1 MGNLHNYLVE
11 EVEEDYV
18 DGLIDRREAIKR
30 FGLLGVGVVAATSI
44 LAACAR
50 DEDTAP
56 QTSPQRTAS
65 ESPAADAL
73 DTEAIEFD
81 GPEGRTLQGAWA
93 AAAEPTGGILVIH
106 ENRGLTD
113 HIRSVAGRYAGAG
126 YAALAIDLL
135 SEEGGT
141 AEVGGDAEAMA
152 ALDKVSDERF
162 VADMKA
168 GLSEIERRLP
178 DQKLAATGF
187 CFGGAMV
194 WMLLDSGEPRL
205 AAAAPFYGTVPDD
218 PDFSSSE
225 AAVLAVYAALDT
237 RVNETRDAAEAALKE
252 AGLTHR
258 IVTFEGADHAFFN
271 DTGMRYNAEAAK
283 DAWEQV
289 LDWFSRYVG

>member
-11 EVEEDYV
+11 EVEEDFV

-50 DEDTAP
+50 DEVTAP
-56 QTSPQRTAS
+56 QASPERTAS
-65 ESPAADAL
+65 SPAATAL
-73 DTEAIEFD
+73 PTEAIEFD
-81 GPEGRTLQGAWA
+81 GPEGRTLLGAWA
-93 AAAEPTGGILVIH
+93 AADEPKGGILVIH

-126 YAALAIDLL
+126 YGALAIDLL

-152 ALDKVSDERF
+152 ALDAASDERF
-162 VADMKA
+162 IADMKA

-178 DQKLAATGF
+178 DVKLAATGF

-218 PDFSSSE
+218 PDFSGSE
-225 AAVLAVYAALDT
+225 AAVLGIYAALDS
-237 RVNETRDAAEAALKE
+237 RVNATRDAAEAALQE
-252 AGLTHR
+252 ADLTHR

-271 DTGMRYNAEAAK
+271 DTGMRYNAEAAT

-289 LDWFSRYVG
+289 LDWFSRYVD